1 RIAVLQTMVPESG
14 PAAVGRLL
22 SVMFYERP
30 AARFDSN
37 FLQNFSNRQ
46 LCTVRSETEGSLAST
61 DEGGFGRFWV
71 ADAQDAAFSPST
83 DDSDMRLSGVTD
95 DALTS

>member
-1 RIAVLQTMVPESG
+1 MVPESG
-14 PAAVGRLL
+14 PAAVGGLL

-46 LCTVRSETEGSLAST
+46 LGTVRSETEGSVAST
-61 DEGGFGRFWV
+61 DEAAFGRFWV
-71 ADAQDAAFSPST
+71 ADAEDAAFSPST
-83 DDSDMRLSGVTD
+83 GDSGMRLQAS
-95 DALTS
+95 LMMP